1 VDPPNEC
8 PLPDVCEDI
17 HGGLL
22 TLSTAPHDRT
32 PLAPQTQILCWY
44 LEHCT
49 PVQKHYKYSLGCA
62 DRCPP
67 PPPPARVFRLWV
79 APPNERPLPEVYED
93 IYGGPL
99 TIGNRGGIHVADTQ
113 EHIVLEAE

>member
-1 VDPPNEC
+1 MPTFE
-8 PLPDVCEDI
+8 
-17 HGGLL
+17 L
-22 TLSTAPHDRT
+22 TRLQSFAPF
-32 PLAPQTQILCWY
+32 
-44 LEHCT
+44 
-49 PVQKHYKYSLGCA
+49 
-62 DRCPP
+62 
-67 PPPPARVFRLWV
+67 VFRLWV